1 MPEPR
6 QFRSS
11 STFTLSIVM
20 IVIGLI
26 LCVRTLAAGGG
37 PLASGLILGVL
48 FVVAG
53 AGRMYLRRL
62 TR

>member
-6 QFRSS
+6 QIRST
-11 STFTLSIVM
+11 STLTMSLVM
-20 IVIGLI
+20 IVIGVV

-37 PLASGLILGVL
+37 PLATGLILGIL

-53 AGRMYLRRL
+53 AGRVYLRRF

>member
-6 QFRSS
+6 QIRST
-11 STFTLSIVM
+11 STIAMSVAM
-20 IVIGLI
+20 IIIGLI
-26 LCVRTLAAGGG
+26 LCIRTLAAGGG
-37 PLASGLILGVL
+37 PLATGLILGVL

-53 AGRMYLRRL
+53 AGRVYLRRL

>member
-6 QFRSS
+6 QIRST
-11 STFTLSIVM
+11 STLTMSLVM
-20 IVIGLI
+20 IVIGVV
-26 LCVRTLAAGGG
+26 LCVRTVVAGGG
-37 PLASGLILGVL
+37 PLATGLILGIL

-53 AGRMYLRRL
+53 AGRMYVRRL

>member
-11 STFTLSIVM
+11 STLTLSIVM
-20 IVIGLI
+20 IVIGVI
-26 LCVRTLAAGGG
+26 LCIRTLAAGGG
-37 PLASGLILGVL
+37 PLATGLILGVL

-53 AGRMYLRRL
+53 AGRVYLRRL

>member
-6 QFRSS
+6 QFRAT
-11 STFTLSIVM
+11 STLTMSVVM
-20 IVIGLI
+20 IVIGVV
-26 LCVRTLAAGGG
+26 LCVRTLLAGGG
-37 PLASGLILGVL
+37 PLATGLILGVL

-53 AGRMYLRRL
+53 AARVFLRRL